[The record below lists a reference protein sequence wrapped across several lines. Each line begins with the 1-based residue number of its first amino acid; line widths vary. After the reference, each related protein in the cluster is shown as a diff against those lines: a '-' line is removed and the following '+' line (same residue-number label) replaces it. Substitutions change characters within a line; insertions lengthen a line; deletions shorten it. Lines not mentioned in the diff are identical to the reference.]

1 MPRVVRLRL
10 EQIQRDF
17 LWSGGALE
25 RKTHFVKWAVV
36 CSYKS
41 KGGLGV
47 RCLSTLN
54 RALLCKWSWRF
65 MEEKEAFWKQVIS
78 KKFWVEEGGW
88 YTREVREG
96 FGVGLWKEIRKE
108 GSLLSNNIVFSMGN
122 GRRVRFWKDKW
133 CGVEALCDSYLS
145 LYALAAS
152 KETWIVEVQDSTVE
166 RGVGIFVSLGISMIG
181 RWTWWNG
188 SS

>member
-1 MPRVVRLRL
+1 MLCKL
-10 EQIQRDF
+10 DIKKAYDHSNWDF
-17 LWSGGALE
+17 LLQAMQ
-25 RKTHFVKWAVV
+25 KWAAI
-36 CSYKS
+36 SGLRINLDKS
-41 KGGLGV
+41 EILPIGNLSLGA
-47 RCLSTLN
+47 